1 MEPTPGPTPT
11 PIIVACAGDSITQG
25 GHEED
30 LVDGTAG
37 HSYPELL
44 QDLLGPA
51 YRVLNFGR
59 SGTSVG
65 PEKPW
70 RTEGHFESMIDVKY
84 DFAILT
90 FGAND
95 AKTDRCE
102 ACWGADWDSH
112 ADEWAKNYVDLIS
125 DLRDYN
131 PTAKFFLGINT
142 PYLGGSSKW
151 GTEALTVVNDILP
164 VSSAEVASV
173 IGARGTVDFR
183 SGFVLPDGTFDST
196 LYDDKIHPNNAGYAA
211 MAAAAYTALLNPNM
225 LDVPAPS
232 RAPTYAPTYTP
243 SPGPTA
249 SMVPTTSL
257 FCANYKPSPAPSTL
271 YVDGRAV
278 RAARPSLS
286 PSAAPSRRRRPRG
299 PRRRRAHG
307 ATVSDT
313 DDRSTD
319 DVEAGVV
326 ICADGLVIY
335 STTDPLR
342 DRGRRDHDTDGLWYC
357 GRGRPSPPIGLRIHT
372 GDDGWRRSGAGDG
385 HHLRRYAPAP
395 DGHADYP
402 IRRRAYFSAA
412 EALARDMA
420 APRRRTSTLL

>member
-1 MEPTPGPTPT
+1 MRLALVAALATIYHVQPDGAETAPAAARAGRQRHGHGRADDRRAHARADDGARAAPTTAGPTPAPTTALPSYAPTTARPTRRPTWSQAPTTALPTYQPTTPQPTTQWNRRRHRPRLHRRPLNRRRRSRATSRPQNRRRRRRHSRRRRAQQLPEPSLAPSYTKAPTLSMEPTLGPTPT

-44 QDLLGPA
+44 QDLLGPG

-151 GTEALTVVNDILP
+151 GTEALAVVNDILP
-164 VSSAEVASV
+164 VSSAAVASV

-183 SGFVLPDGTFDST
+183 SGFFARRHVRCT
-196 LYDDKIHPNNAGYAA
+196 LYDDKIHPNNAA
-211 MAAAAYTALLNPNM
+211 
-225 LDVPAPS
+225 
-232 RAPTYAPTYTP
+232 TP
-243 SPGPTA
+243 SWPPRLTQ
-249 SMVPTTSL
+249 
-257 FCANYKPSPAPSTL
+257 
-271 YVDGRAV
+271 
-278 RAARPSLS
+278 LS
-286 PSAAPSRRRRPRG
+286 
-299 PRRRRAHG
+299 
-307 ATVSDT
+307 
-313 DDRSTD
+313 
-319 DVEAGVV
+319 
-326 ICADGLVIY
+326 
-335 STTDPLR
+335 
-342 DRGRRDHDTDGLWYC
+342 
-357 GRGRPSPPIGLRIHT
+357 
-372 GDDGWRRSGAGDG
+372 
-385 HHLRRYAPAP
+385 
-395 DGHADYP
+395 
-402 IRRRAYFSAA
+402 
-412 EALARDMA
+412 
-420 APRRRTSTLL
+420 

>member
-1 MEPTPGPTPT
+1 MRLVLVAALVAGLVHLPDGAETPPARRALGVNATATAAPTTAGPTPAPTTALPSYAPTTARPTRRPTWSQAPTTALPTYQPTTPQPTTQQPSPAPTTAPPTTSMPTTSKPSYEPSPKPSPAPSPQPTTPRPTTPEPSLAPSYTKAPTLSMEPTPGPTPT

-44 QDLLGPA
+44 QDLLGPG

-164 VSSAEVASV
+164 VSSAAVAAT

-183 SGFVLPDGTFDST
+183 SGFVLEDGTFDATCMMTRST
-196 LYDDKIHPNNAGYAA
+196 LIMPG
-211 MAAAAYTALLNPNM
+211 M
-225 LDVPAPS
+225 LRWPP
-232 RAPTYAPTYTP
+232 RPTQ
-243 SPGPTA
+243 
-249 SMVPTTSL
+249 
-257 FCANYKPSPAPSTL
+257 
-271 YVDGRAV
+271 
-278 RAARPSLS
+278 LS
-286 PSAAPSRRRRPRG
+286 
-299 PRRRRAHG
+299 
-307 ATVSDT
+307 
-313 DDRSTD
+313 
-319 DVEAGVV
+319 
-326 ICADGLVIY
+326 
-335 STTDPLR
+335 
-342 DRGRRDHDTDGLWYC
+342 
-357 GRGRPSPPIGLRIHT
+357 
-372 GDDGWRRSGAGDG
+372 
-385 HHLRRYAPAP
+385 
-395 DGHADYP
+395 
-402 IRRRAYFSAA
+402 
-412 EALARDMA
+412 
-420 APRRRTSTLL
+420 